1 MNETYLYP
9 YSAKEARE
17 RNELSL
23 WRESHRANIACR
35 EAIEDAI
42 RRSFDGMHLDKDC
55 ITPVLTAYGFKRTAW
70 VLANTLHELKWDGRF
85 SYANK
90 HWAEKI
96 YIFPQIS
103 STTAIL
109 LSEAIRPCW
118 MASSVSTAR
127 RCRR

>member
-55 ITPVLTAYGFKRTAW
+55 ITPVLDEKHLPDWAREKLMELTAPRQEEPAAGEMK
-70 VLANTLHELKWDGRF
+70 LE
-85 SYANK
+85 
-90 HWAEKI
+90 
-96 YIFPQIS
+96 
-103 STTAIL
+103 
-109 LSEAIRPCW
+109 
-118 MASSVSTAR
+118 
-127 RCRR
+127 